1 MPHTPARRLS
11 TIRLAFRPHQEVAAG
26 LTKPVGTNLSV
37 IERVGRTLFTA
48 SDEGARVER
57 LTTHDGATF
66 GEHASYALD
75 TFFKLPAGPEGEAD
89 IEGLC
94 VDRSA
99 EGGWLWVVGSH
110 SLTRRKPK
118 PHEDATACLER
129 LTEVRRDPN
138 RFLLGR
144 IPLVEVAE
152 GLFEP
157 VRADGQRTA
166 ACLKMGRKRDALAKR
181 LRRDDHI
188 GRFIDVPAKEN
199 GFDIEGVVA
208 RGERVFLG
216 LRGPV
221 LRGWACILEL
231 TVRQTKPGRLRLCR
245 SGSGDEACR
254 KHFVDLDGLG
264 VRELAIEGDGSGG
277 DGSGRDLL
285 ILAGPTM
292 DLDGP
297 VSVYRWA
304 GALASDEGQVVPRD
318 RLTRLLD
325 VPFGTGCDHAEG
337 IARLERPGA
346 AALLMVAYDAPA
358 PDRLHDG
365 GTAVDA
371 DLFELPAR

>member
-1 MPHTPARRLS
+1 MPRDPAPHTPAQRLS
-11 TIRLAFRPHQEVAAG
+11 TVRLAFRPHEEVAAD
-26 LTKPVGTNLSV
+26 LTKPIGANLSV

-48 SDEGARVER
+48 SDEGARIER
-57 LTTHDGATF
+57 LATHDGAVF
-66 GEHASYALD
+66 GEHASYALAD
-75 TFFKLPAGPEGEAD
+75 FFKLPAGAEGEAD
-89 IEGLC
+89 VEGLC
-94 VDRSA
+94 VDPGS
-99 EGGWLWVVGSH
+99 GGWLWVVGSH
-110 SLTRRKPK
+110 SLARSKPK
-118 PHEDATACLER
+118 PDEDDATACLER

-138 RFLLGR
+138 RCLLGR

-157 VRADGQRTA
+157 VRADGERTA
-166 ACLKMGRKRDALAKR
+166 ACLKMGRKRNALAKR

-188 GRFIDVPAKEN
+188 GRFIGVPAKEN
-199 GFDIEGVVA
+199 GFDVEGIAA
-208 RGERVFLG
+208 RDDRVFLG

-231 TVRQTKPGRLRLCR
+231 TVRQTKPHRLRLC
-245 SGSGDEACR
+245 GGGPDDEAYR

-264 VRELAIEGDGSGG
+264 VRELAIDGN
-277 DGSGRDLL
+277 DLL

-304 GALASDEGQVVPRD
+304 GALASEEGQVVPRD
-318 RLTRLLD
+318 HLVRLLD
-325 VPFGTGCDHAEG
+325 VPFGAGCDHAEG

-346 AALLMVAYDAPA
+346 APLLMVAYDSPA
-358 PDRLHDG
+358 PDRRHDG

-371 DLFELPAR
+371 DLFELPTPRLFV